1 MTSGYFLIFRLICL
15 NLNLNLV
22 RNQVQTRE
30 ELKNYLVIPMLTV
43 SCSRPVELDQTIS
56 SIILQFKN
64 PESYQTVARLTCIG
78 GKRHILQT
86 LHRFMTHLVST
97 ILVLGPCDFKLDLE
111 LQTCIYE
118 KIGLNL
124 VNGQKK
130 SRKLG
135 QQIALIGQKMP
146 QLKMFRFFMF
156 FLQFKSWFFMFFLG
170 NSNHAW
176 ITFNYLSP
184 CHKMI
189 FEYEV
194 IVWMETSQIYS
205 VIS

>member
-1 MTSGYFLIFRLICL
+1 VISGYFLIFGLICL

-22 RNQVQTRE
+22 RNQAQTRE
-30 ELKNYLVIPMLTV
+30 EFKNYLVIPMLTV

-56 SIILQFKN
+56 SMVKN
-64 PESYQTVARLTCIG
+64 PKSYQTVARLTCIG
-78 GKRHILQT
+78 GKRHILQA

-130 SRKLG
+130 S
-135 QQIALIGQKMP
+135 
-146 QLKMFRFFMF
+146 
-156 FLQFKSWFFMFFLG
+156 
-170 NSNHAW
+170 
-176 ITFNYLSP
+176 
-184 CHKMI
+184 
-189 FEYEV
+189 
-194 IVWMETSQIYS
+194 
-205 VIS
+205 

>member
-1 MTSGYFLIFRLICL
+1 M

-43 SCSRPVELDQTIS
+43 PCSRPVELDQTIS

-64 PESYQTVARLTCIG
+64 PESYQTMARLMCIG

-111 LQTCIYE
+111 LQT
-118 KIGLNL
+118 
-124 VNGQKK
+124 
-130 SRKLG
+130 
-135 QQIALIGQKMP
+135 
-146 QLKMFRFFMF
+146 
-156 FLQFKSWFFMFFLG
+156 
-170 NSNHAW
+170 
-176 ITFNYLSP
+176 
-184 CHKMI
+184 
-189 FEYEV
+189 
-194 IVWMETSQIYS
+194 
-205 VIS
+205 

>member
-1 MTSGYFLIFRLICL
+1 M

-56 SIILQFKN
+56 SIIKN

-97 ILVLGPCDFKLDLE
+97 ILVLGLCDFKLDLE
-111 LQTCIYE
+111 LQTRIYE
-118 KIGLNL
+118 KFGLNL
-124 VNGQKK
+124 VKDQKK
-130 SRKLG
+130 S
-135 QQIALIGQKMP
+135 
-146 QLKMFRFFMF
+146 
-156 FLQFKSWFFMFFLG
+156 
-170 NSNHAW
+170 
-176 ITFNYLSP
+176 
-184 CHKMI
+184 
-189 FEYEV
+189 
-194 IVWMETSQIYS
+194 
-205 VIS
+205 